1 MNAERQRQA
10 ESYNRTHVTDIPMLN
25 MWQPENVALTLQKFH
40 EHVLINAIGS
50 ATLLQ
55 RLSWGK
61 SPTIPTEQIF
71 NMAI

>member
-1 MNAERQRQA
+1 
-10 ESYNRTHVTDIPMLN
+10 MLN

>member
-1 MNAERQRQA
+1 MAA
-10 ESYNRTHVTDIPMLN
+10 SYNRTHVTDIHMLN
-25 MWQPENVALTLQKFH
+25 ILWQPENVALTFQKFH

-61 SPTIPTEQIF
+61 SPTIPTEQTF